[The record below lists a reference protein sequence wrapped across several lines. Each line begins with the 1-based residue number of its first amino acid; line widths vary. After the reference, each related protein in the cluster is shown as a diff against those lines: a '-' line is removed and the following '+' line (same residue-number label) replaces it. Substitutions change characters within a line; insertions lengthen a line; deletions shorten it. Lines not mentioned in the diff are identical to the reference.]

1 MRNPKGAP
9 LPNDLWRQLNKCV
22 ATSKADPR
30 LLEPR
35 RKKGFEMGIYWEAVG
50 RLMQYRPV
58 REAKDAGQMLI
69 YIQAIDIPHKIV
81 LPNSELRRALQTV
94 SMTRTGNLLGMLPVF
109 MGMRVRLNCKISA
122 KDQLMNDSPGTIV
135 GINFHGDEFSR
146 PQDDWRVNPQH
157 EAWQRGYIRL
167 RKMPTAI
174 YVKMDDFE
182 VDLGFGKGIIAV
194 YPISS
199 RKWEF
204 HSHHDQDGSRV
215 RRKVQI
221 SRTQF
226 PLAPEKVRTVQTAQ
240 GLSMDSAVMTLAK
253 PDRMSEPDHWMHIY
267 VMLSRVR
274 TMKQL
279 LLFGLPDK
287 KLFECGPP
295 AFVQEAMQKLKR
307 RASAHLRRARAAEAR
322 LGWSAGASKPADES
336 NEQGLPFCF
345 AYDFVAS

>member
-1 MRNPKGAP
+1 MRLVPFLWLFWLDFLQLSPFENNRRVSLILPAHTKAFPEHKSGIRCFDQVVTDVTILSETHRFRDSITDEKCRHMERLFAYMRDPKGAP

-35 RKKGFEMGIYWEAVG
+35 RNQGFEMGIYWEAVG

-81 LPNSELRRALQTV
+81 LPNSELRRALQHV

-157 EAWQRGYIRL
+157 EAW
-167 RKMPTAI
+167 
-174 YVKMDDFE
+174 
-182 VDLGFGKGIIAV
+182 
-194 YPISS
+194 
-199 RKWEF
+199 
-204 HSHHDQDGSRV
+204 
-215 RRKVQI
+215 
-221 SRTQF
+221 
-226 PLAPEKVRTVQTAQ
+226 
-240 GLSMDSAVMTLAK
+240 
-253 PDRMSEPDHWMHIY
+253 
-267 VMLSRVR
+267 
-274 TMKQL
+274 
-279 LLFGLPDK
+279 
-287 KLFECGPP
+287 
-295 AFVQEAMQKLKR
+295 
-307 RASAHLRRARAAEAR
+307 
-322 LGWSAGASKPADES
+322 
-336 NEQGLPFCF
+336 
-345 AYDFVAS
+345 